1 MRKEDILFFLVSV
14 IVMTFL
20 FKIVCCCCLVVTL
33 FFSFTK
39 ILLSTLRTFTWTTA
53 TASLRLKMT
62 FIVVISRV
70 VFADVFTLL
79 PPPFFELEV
88 FCAIPI
94 SFTKSAFRAFQFQ
107 WDCWHP
113 YFMVFIKNEFS
124 MQFFS
129 MFYVYFLPFIFS
141 AVLFYQ
147 ARLFGQKFCRVQK
160 TPNPTLTRRLPFP
173 SGSRACCRMHS
184 SRKRAPIAA

>member
-1 MRKEDILFFLVSV
+1 MRKEDTLFFLVSV

-124 MQFFS
+124 MQFFLDVLRLLS
-129 MFYVYFLPFIFS
+129 PFCIIRCSLLSSAPFRPEILSCSKNPPTQPWPADCLFLVVVELVVGCT
-141 AVLFYQ
+141 AVE
-147 ARLFGQKFCRVQK
+147 
-160 TPNPTLTRRLPFP
+160 NERR
-173 SGSRACCRMHS
+173 
-184 SRKRAPIAA
+184 